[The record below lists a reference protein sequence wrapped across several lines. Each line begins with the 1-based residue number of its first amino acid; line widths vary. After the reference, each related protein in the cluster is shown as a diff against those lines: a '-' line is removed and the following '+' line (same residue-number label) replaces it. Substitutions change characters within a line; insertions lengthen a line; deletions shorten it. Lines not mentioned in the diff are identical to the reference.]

1 MASNRK
7 ICVGQFAGA
16 HGVRGLVKLRSF
28 TAEPEAIFT
37 YAPLT
42 DKEGERAFKITKNSA
57 SAQSRLRGASE
68 AGVPQSSR
76 AKTNT
81 KDLFIVAVEGVDDKE
96 AADQLRGDRLYIPRD
111 VLPTTGKNEY
121 YEADLMGLSAV
132 DEKGEDYGTV
142 LGVFDYGAGIFL
154 EIGTSKKDSFML
166 PFKDAF
172 VPKVDLDA
180 GTMTIVLP
188 EAFS

>member
-1 MASNRK
+1 MASTRK

-28 TAEPEAIFT
+28 TAEPEAIFK

-42 DKEGERAFKITKNSA
+42 DKDGEREFKIANKSA
-57 SAQSRLRGASE
+57 S
-68 AGVPQSSR
+68 
-76 AKTNT
+76 
-81 KDLFIVAVEGVDDKE
+81 KDLFIVEVEGIDNKE
-96 AADQLRGDRLYIPRD
+96 AADQLRGDRLYIPRTT
-111 VLPTTGKNEY
+111 LPKTGKNEY
-121 YEADLMGLSAV
+121 YEADLMGLKAV

-180 GTMTIVLP
+180 GIMTLVLP
-188 EAFS
+188 EEVS

>member
-28 TAEPEAIFT
+28 TAEPEAIFS

-42 DKEGERAFKITKNSA
+42 DKDGEREFIIKNNSA
-57 SAQSRLRGASE
+57 S
-68 AGVPQSSR
+68 
-76 AKTNT
+76 
-81 KDLFIVAVEGVDDKE
+81 KDLFIVSVEGINDKE
-96 AADQLRGDRLYIPRD
+96 AADQLRGDRLYIPRTL
-111 VLPTTGKNEY
+111 LPKTGKNEY
-121 YEADLMGLSAV
+121 YEADLIGLKAV
-132 DEKGEDYGTV
+132 DEKDEDYGAV
-142 LGVFDYGAGIFL
+142 LNVFDYGAGIFL

-180 GTMTIVLP
+180 GKLIIVLP
-188 EAFS
+188 EEAS